1 MITTLRSV
9 IILASQ
15 VENLK
20 TSYVV
25 RIKFEELDIGFT
37 VLNFKVHHY
46 AINSNRPLIENQ

>member
-1 MITTLRSV
+1 MITIV

-46 AINSNRPLIENQ
+46 AINYYNN